1 MGALAAVP
9 CSVLGPGRGRSS
21 VGRAP
26 DLHSG
31 GRRFDS
37 DRLHHV
43 RNQGSGTEADWL
55 SDFSEAVDEGLYPGS
70 CCCLLFLDSV
80 KRVLAAVEAP
90 GVPAMGRG
98 VLVGC
103 CTGLR
108 RPAVGEQSSATSVR
122 LAADS

>member
-1 MGALAAVP
+1 
-9 CSVLGPGRGRSS
+9 
-21 VGRAP
+21 
-26 DLHSG
+26 
-31 GRRFDS
+31 
-37 DRLHHV
+37 
-43 RNQGSGTEADWL
+43 L

-122 LAADS
+122 LAAES